1 MTTYHY
7 IGAVLVLVLIAC
19 VGAYSGRKVKSAA
32 DFASGGGKAGAW
44 IVCGTIM
51 GTLVSGQSTV
61 GTAQLAFNYGM
72 SAWWFTLGAGIGCLV
87 LAVGYVIPLR
97 ASGSTT
103 LLTVISEE
111 YGHTA
116 GYVGSVLSSV
126 GIFISVI
133 AQVVSATAMFSTIFP
148 LGTTTAALISIALMA
163 VYVIFGGVW
172 GAGMGGVV
180 KLVLLYGVSI
190 VGGILAWNLA
200 GGGQILGSLR
210 DMLGGTALG
219 LVGGLKSGELVTGRY
234 TSLVARGAMKDIG
247 SGISLILGVLSTQ
260 TYSQAIW
267 AGKSDSTARKGALLS
282 AFLIPPIGIAS
293 ILIGMFM
300 RTRCITTAELNAL
313 LAAGQAVPAG
323 LLEIANTAQVFPAF
337 VLHYMPK
344 FLGGIMLGTL
354 LITVVGG
361 GAGLSLGVATI
372 VVHDILSKITAKLAD
387 PKRNLLAIRVMIVA
401 VLVVSAGVTLMVSN
415 SVINDLGFL
424 SMGLRAAVVFVP
436 LCCCLWLKGKIRPV
450 WANISI
456 LAGPVTVIAGN
467 LLKFPFDPLL
477 LSIIVC
483 GLIMTL
489 GMITEKK
496 SCKAE
501 TNNRSL

>member
-1 MTTYHY
+1 MTTLHY
-7 IGAVLVLVLIAC
+7 IGAILVLVLIAC
-19 VGAYSGRKVKSAA
+19 VGAYSGRKVQCAS
-32 DFASGGGKAGAW
+32 DFSNGGGKAGAW
-44 IVCGTIM
+44 IVSGTIM

-61 GTAQLAFNYGM
+61 GTAQLAFNFGM

-87 LAVGYVIPLR
+87 LAIGYAIPLR
-97 ASGSTT
+97 KSGSTT
-103 LLTVISEE
+103 LLAVISEE

-116 GYVGSVLSSV
+116 GYIGSVLSSI

-148 LGTTTAALISIALMA
+148 LSTTAAAIISIALMA

-180 KLVLLYGVSI
+180 KLLLLYGVSV

-200 GGGQILGSLR
+200 GGGQMLNSLR
-210 DMLGGTALG
+210 DMLGGTSLG
-219 LVGGLKSGELVTGRY
+219 LAGGLKSGDLVIQRY

-267 AGKSDSTARKGALLS
+267 AGKSDDAARKGALFS

-300 RTRCITTAELNAL
+300 RTRCITTAEINAL
-313 LAAGQAVPAG
+313 IAAGQAVPAG

-337 VLHYMPK
+337 VLHYMPR
-344 FLGGIMLGTL
+344 FLGGIMFGTL

-372 VVHDILSKITAKLAD
+372 VVHDILGKISTKLAD
-387 PKRNLLAIRVMIVA
+387 AKRNLLTIRVTIVA
-401 VLVVSAGVTLMVSN
+401 VLVVSAAVTLVVSN

-424 SMGLRAAVVFVP
+424 SMGLRASVIFVP

-456 LAGPVTVIAGN
+456 LAGPVTVILGN
-467 LLKFPFDPLL
+467 LLNFSFDPLL

-483 GLIMTL
+483 ILVMAL
-489 GMITEKK
+489 GVIAQKK

-501 TNNRSL
+501 TNKRSL